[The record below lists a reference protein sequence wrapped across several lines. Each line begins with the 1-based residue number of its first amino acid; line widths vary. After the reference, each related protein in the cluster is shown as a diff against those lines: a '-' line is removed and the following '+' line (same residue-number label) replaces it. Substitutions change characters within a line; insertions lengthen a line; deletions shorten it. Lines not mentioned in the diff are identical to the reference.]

1 MLHNEARKLV
11 LEAWD
16 KTHNAREIAKYFS
29 VNESTVYRLIEERAR
44 TGSYETR
51 TQLRGRKT
59 ILTEKQHHDILE
71 LVQEQP
77 DITMK
82 EIVETLHLPV
92 GDETVRRF
100 LIKQGYIYKKKSLHA
115 KEQDRPRCAEKTQ
128 SMDRNYIWCKCR
140 TSNISR
146 YKPHKT
152 LCTCSTWKTCH
163 GCYLDQHACRNNCF
177 VIHPA

>member
-1 MLHNEARKLV
+1 M
-11 LEAWD
+11 EAWD

-51 TQLRGRKT
+51 TQLRDRKT

-82 EIVETLHLPV
+82 EFA
-92 GDETVRRF
+92 RN
-100 LIKQGYIYKKKSLHA
+100 IKM
-115 KEQDRPRCAEKTQ
+115 EAEFPN
-128 SMDRNYIWCKCR
+128 S
-140 TSNISR
+140 
-146 YKPHKT
+146 
-152 LCTCSTWKTCH
+152 
-163 GCYLDQHACRNNCF
+163 
-177 VIHPA
+177 